1 MQFKYYTHFSV
12 LNFFLNTDKYAK
24 GSYFT
29 IIITRLICPSFEQ
42 NEIFLDLIKTACA
55 DLEIPPLDPSLDC

>member
-1 MQFKYYTHFSV
+1 MHFKYYSLQCV
-12 LNFFLNTDKYAK
+12 ELFLNTGKYAR

-29 IIITRLICPSFEQ
+29 NIITRLICPSFEQ
-42 NEIFLDLIKTACA
+42 NEIFLDLIKTTCA